1 MMIMDDD
8 DDDEWLCWF
17 GCCWFCLNTTQKNF
31 PVDDTQHQDHLK
43 FLTKSHSKKVS
54 MLIVMILIVGFNLFF
69 RGMMVMMKC
78 SF

>member
-1 MMIMDDD
+1 MMIMDD

-31 PVDDTQHQDHLK
+31 PVGDTQHQDHLK

-54 MLIVMILIVGFNLFF
+54 MLIVMILIVGSNLFF

>member
-8 DDDEWLCWF
+8 DDEWWWWCW
-17 GCCWFCLNTTQKNF
+17 CCWFCLNTTQKNF

>member
-1 MMIMDDD
+1 MMIMDD

-43 FLTKSHSKKVS
+43 FLTKSHSKKSVD
-54 MLIVMILIVGFNLFF
+54 VDCYDFDCWF
-69 RGMMVMMKC
+69 
-78 SF
+78 